1 MANDCPI
8 TKNIVIV
15 GDGTVGKTCL
25 LHSFTND
32 TFLESYVPTVYDKE
46 VFELTL
52 DNVTHSIK
60 LHDTA
65 GQEEYDRVRKLFYG
79 DADCFILCYSID
91 NKASFQNIWQKWL
104 HELRSIDRLVPIVLV
119 GTKTDLRQNLI
130 RKQLITTEE
139 GESLKR
145 RIHANTFIE
154 CSAKDNI
161 LIKETVYEAVRASVN
176 GAIIEEENV
185 NSSMFSCCQS

>member
-1 MANDCPI
+1 M
-8 TKNIVIV
+8 
-15 GDGTVGKTCL
+15 
-25 LHSFTND
+25 
-32 TFLESYVPTVYDKE
+32 
-46 VFELTL
+46 FELKL

-65 GQEEYDRVRKLFYG
+65 GQEEYDRVRKLFYK
-79 DADCFILCYSID
+79 DSDCFILCYSID
-91 NKASFQNIWQKWL
+91 NKASFQNIWQKWI
-104 HELRSIDRLVPIVLV
+104 HELRSIDRRVPIVLV
-119 GTKTDLRQNLI
+119 GNNIFLFFLIIQAFICKSQLIGTKTDLRQNLI
-130 RKQLITTEE
+130 RKQLITTDE

-145 RIHANTFIE
+145 KINANTFIE

-185 NSSMFSCCQS
+185 NSSLFSCCQS

>member
-1 MANDCPI
+1 MLRRI
-8 TKNIVIV
+8 
-15 GDGTVGKTCL
+15 L
-25 LHSFTND
+25 LNKIYYKPFSIIFR
-32 TFLESYVPTVYDKE
+32 YDKE

-119 GTKTDLRQNLI
+119 GNNCFIFILIHKNIHLQIPIGTKTDLRQNLI

-145 RIHANTFIE
+145 KINANTFIE

-161 LIKETVYEAVRASVN
+161 QIKETIYEAVRASVN

>member
-1 MANDCPI
+1 MPNSCPI

-32 TFLESYVPTVYDKE
+32 QFLETYVPTVYDKE

-65 GQEEYDRVRKLFYG
+65 GQEEYDRVRKLFYH
-79 DADCFILCYSID
+79 DSDCFILCYSID
-91 NKASFQNIWQKWL
+91 NKSSFQNIWLKWIQ
-104 HELRSIDRLVPIVLV
+104 ELRSIDRQVPIVLV
-119 GTKTDLRQNLI
+119 GTKSDLRQNLI

-145 RIHANTFIE
+145 RINANTFIE
-154 CSAKDNI
+154 CSAKDNF
-161 LIKETVYEAVRASVN
+161 LIKETVYQAVRASVN
-176 GAIIEEENV
+176 GAIIQEENV
-185 NSSMFSCCQS
+185 NSSICSCC